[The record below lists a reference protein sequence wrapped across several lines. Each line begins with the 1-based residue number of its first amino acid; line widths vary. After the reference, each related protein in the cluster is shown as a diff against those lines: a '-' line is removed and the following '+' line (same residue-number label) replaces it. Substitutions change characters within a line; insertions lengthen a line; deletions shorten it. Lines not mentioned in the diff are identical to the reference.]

1 MTEESRKLFQNGVQ
15 AASES
20 RWEAA
25 RALFLAARAL
35 HPHYTIDGN
44 LGDCELHLGRYREA
58 AEYLA
63 RYVRELR
70 KDSTSTAEERARG
83 EAAYAEARAKV
94 GALVVR
100 TNVDGARVLVD
111 GTWRGV
117 TPLAD
122 PVFVEPGAHTILVEH
137 EDYTTK
143 KITVQLGAGKQ
154 IDQRLEL
161 ERRPAGP
168 PPQEPLAPML
178 PPPAS
183 SAEGHAGAEERAGGP
198 RKALLIGGAATA
210 GAAAV
215 AGVVFAVLSSTSAG
229 DADEKE
235 ASLGA
240 SGGPNACAAGRR
252 AADCSALRRLEENAA
267 TFGNVSA
274 WSFIGAGVLGV
285 TTAIVWAVDSRAEG
299 RAKFHASPVVGAQ
312 EGGFMVR
319 GTW

>member
-1 MTEESRKLFQNGVQ
+1 MTEESRKLFLSGVQ

-20 RWEAA
+20 RWESAH
-25 RALFLAARAL
+25 ALFLAARAL

-44 LGDCELHLGRYREA
+44 LAACELELGRYRDA
-58 AEYLA
+58 AENLA
-63 RYVRELR
+63 RYVRGL
-70 KDSTSTAEERARG
+70 KQDATSTAEERAQG
-83 EAAYAEARAKV
+83 AAAYAKARAKV
-94 GALVVR
+94 GALVLQA
-100 TNVDGARVLVD
+100 NVERAVVLVD
-111 GTWRGV
+111 GVQMGR
-117 TPLAD
+117 TPLVD
-122 PVFVEPGAHTILVEH
+122 PLFVEPGTRAVTVERDGYVA
-137 EDYTTK
+137 EKLTVNVAAGGE
-143 KITVQLGAGKQ
+143 ITRVVTLREPA
-154 IDQRLEL
+154 
-161 ERRPAGP
+161 ERSPA
-168 PPQEPLAPML
+168 LAPTPVVETE
-178 PPPAS
+178 PP
-183 SAEGHAGAEERAGGP
+183 GIGP
-198 RKALLIGGAATA
+198 RKAVLIGGAATA

-215 AGVVFAVLSSTSAG
+215 AGVVFAVLSSTNAG

-240 SGGPNACAAGRR
+240 AGGPNACAAGRR